1 LARISLGNPNT
12 LSLKKFLFFLSIIVF
27 YGLTSINAQTIGGW
41 HGLVTIP
48 NAEVGNDSELTIG
61 ISRMN
66 HNYLTYKS
74 EYEPLIY
81 YVSFV
86 YLPNFELSIRFTKR
100 IGEPDGLG
108 DRMFSL
114 RYRIVSENDL
124 LPFILLGTHD
134 FYHSTD
140 SLTNRFHSTYIVCT
154 KNISVISNV
163 LQTSFTLGYGA
174 KLFNAHSYE
183 FVGLFG
189 GVSIEFFRIINL
201 MNEYDGKRFNGG
213 VRIKLFNN
221 ISILGGFLNY
231 QHFSGGASFNFQL

>member
-1 LARISLGNPNT
+1 MARISLGNPNT

-86 YLPNFELSIRFTKR
+86 YLPNF
-100 IGEPDGLG
+100 
-108 DRMFSL
+108 
-114 RYRIVSENDL
+114 
-124 LPFILLGTHD
+124 
-134 FYHSTD
+134 
-140 SLTNRFHSTYIVCT
+140 
-154 KNISVISNV
+154 
-163 LQTSFTLGYGA
+163 
-174 KLFNAHSYE
+174 
-183 FVGLFG
+183 
-189 GVSIEFFRIINL
+189 
-201 MNEYDGKRFNGG
+201 
-213 VRIKLFNN
+213 
-221 ISILGGFLNY
+221 
-231 QHFSGGASFNFQL
+231 